1 MAVDSKIGLVE
12 FKPFGDFTSPETLD
26 ERGLRHFIPMYIS
39 AFNSWINERYSDNRV
54 RQAGAFDYYLRTAF
68 ERASALGLADDPEL
82 AKLREE
88 YRIEHERVSHIL

>member
-1 MAVDSKIGLVE
+1 MNSNFWGYKDKLEESLRE
-12 FKPFGDFTSPETLD
+12 LNFKGDILFV
-26 ERGLRHFIPMYIS
+26 R
-39 AFNSWINERYSDNRV
+39 NEEGVFMIRYSDNRV

-88 YRIEHERVSHIL
+88 YRIEHERVSHILTLEELAA